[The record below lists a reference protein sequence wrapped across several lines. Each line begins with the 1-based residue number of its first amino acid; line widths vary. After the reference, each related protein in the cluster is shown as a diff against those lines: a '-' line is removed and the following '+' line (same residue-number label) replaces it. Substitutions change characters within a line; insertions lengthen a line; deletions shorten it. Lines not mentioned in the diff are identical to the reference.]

1 MTKSTNYSAPRE
13 KRNGPRLAQEVVRL
27 ADDAARL
34 VIEADIKLLVQ
45 AGYSPKQWK
54 KLKLG
59 RRPSKLEV
67 HRAKERV
74 SRMTRGRV
82 PTRIA
87 VAGDE
92 GGAPVPFAYVE
103 VGKSGGKK

>member
-1 MTKSTNYSAPRE
+1 MPPKGYRPKS
-13 KRNGPRLAQEVVRL
+13 KGPLLSQEVVRL

-34 VIEADIKLLVQ
+34 VIEADVRLLTHIEL
-45 AGYSPKQWK
+45 SPAEWRKR
-54 KLKLG
+54 KLG

-67 HRAKERV
+67 HRAKERIAK
-74 SRMTRGRV
+74 MTRGRV

-92 GGAPVPFAYVE
+92 GGDPVPFAYVE